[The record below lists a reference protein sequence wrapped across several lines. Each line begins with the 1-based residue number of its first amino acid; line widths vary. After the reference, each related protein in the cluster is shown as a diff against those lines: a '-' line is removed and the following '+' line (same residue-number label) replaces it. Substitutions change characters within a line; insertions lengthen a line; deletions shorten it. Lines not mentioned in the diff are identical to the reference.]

1 VNRASSLAHG
11 KWRVGLHRRV
21 EFVRAVGQFNWQPAK
36 TLVHMHHTW
45 QPNHSQYHGLSSIP
59 AIYDYH
65 VHTNGWS
72 DIAAHFDRARR
83 KGLEWPAMEQV
94 AGKRGRLN
102 SSRAF
107 MFEIIGDFDI
117 GKDRLTG
124 PQSDTVVLVIATLMS
139 HDLGNGALKFH
150 MRRRPRRAARAVLS
164 ISRTSSTG
172 LLPYSH
178 MSESDAR
185 AAVRRA
191 PQGNLHCRR

>member
-1 VNRASSLAHG
+1 MANGELDGTAVSNSFGPSANSIGNRPRRWSTCTTLGNPTIHNIMGLA
-11 KWRVGLHRRV
+11 
-21 EFVRAVGQFNWQPAK
+21 P
-36 TLVHMHHTW
+36 
-45 QPNHSQYHGLSSIP
+45 S
-59 AIYDYH
+59 
-65 VHTNGWS
+65 HTNGWS

-117 GKDRLTG
+117 GKDRSTG

-139 HDLGNGALKFH
+139 HDLGNIALKFH
-150 MRRRPRRAARAVLS
+150 NETTTPKCCPASAVRKQDILD
-164 ISRTSSTG
+164 R

-178 MSESDAR
+178 MSESDAVPLSDAR
-185 AAVRRA
+185 HKEIFTAAGKDAPQHDGVRR
-191 PQGNLHCRR
+191 